1 MAEVLFCVF
10 EKNNLLGIFD
20 SHVKAEGYSQALKDR
35 KTKIKTRIL
44 NRPIELVSPSIITE
58 YQ

>member
-44 NRPIELVSPSIITE
+44 NRPIELVSPSMLL
-58 YQ
+58 